1 VSNELEV
8 RTTAKK
14 DVHGALQ
21 PGGIPHSDSAPQRL
35 DATVEA
41 LKAQKGDLYD
51 QVIQTD
57 PRGIAIAG
65 ADQFQPGLNASST
78 PATTVGVVNLYYPDP
93 NILPISGFGYL
104 IPKSIPFSQNPE
116 MALGVVFDSDA
127 VRGQDT
133 VPGTKLTVML
143 GGHWWR
149 DFGDVY
155 PSEENCL
162 EMAKSVVRR
171 HLGIKDDPTA
181 SQSTLQKRCIPQ
193 YPVHYR
199 RNVLSRDHD
208 HLLRKYHGRLKVAGS
223 FFNGVGVND
232 CIRGGMDVAQSA
244 LSADWRNKTGLEL
257 ISEPPGFAKLERV
270 KSAQSQR

>member
-1 VSNELEV
+1 LSNALKV
-8 RTTAKK
+8 RTIAKK
-14 DVHGALQ
+14 GIYGSLQ
-21 PGGIPHSDSAPQRL
+21 ANETAESNSAQQRSDAAAQ
-35 DATVEA
+35 A
-41 LKAQKGDLYD
+41 LKTQKGDLYD

-57 PRGIAIAG
+57 PRGITIPG
-65 ADQFQPGLNASST
+65 ADPLQSELSSSSI
-78 PATTVGVVNLYYPDP
+78 PSATVGVVNLYYSDP

-149 DFGDVY
+149 DFGDLH
-155 PSEENCL
+155 PSEEECL
-162 EMAKSVVRR
+162 RMAKSVVRR

-181 SQSTLQKRCIPQ
+181 SKATIQKQSIPQ

-199 RNVLSRDHD
+199 RNFLNRDHN
-208 HLLRKYHGRLKVAGS
+208 HLVNKYYGRLKVAGA

-232 CIRGGMDVAQSA
+232 CIRGGIEVAQSA
-244 LSADWRNKTGLEL
+244 LSPNWRDKTGLEV
-257 ISEPPGFAKLERV
+257 ISNAPAFAKLARV
-270 KSAQSQR
+270 RSSQNQK